1 LSPHPCAKGARLFL
15 SSLLCAK
22 GASFSFSYLIYREKL
37 TRDSSMQFSRKEI
50 ELKDVI
56 LKHCFGVKRFEAK
69 QLQFRSVFGL

>member
-1 LSPHPCAKGARLFL
+1 
-15 SSLLCAK
+15 
-22 GASFSFSYLIYREKL
+22 
-37 TRDSSMQFSRKEI
+37 MQFSRKEI